1 MYLQQAALLGAT
13 IVEVPC
19 GPEDDFVMM
28 PAAVEQLITPRTKVL
43 IHMSPNNPT
52 GAVTPPEIV
61 AELAELAVKHDIV
74 VMSDEIYAD
83 QMYDGHKHVSIATMP
98 GMRERTIV
106 LNGASKAYSMTGWRV
121 GFLAAPEAFVKQA
134 ALLAGQLSL
143 SVSAPSQ
150 ARPSPPMSLVF
161 AP

>member
-83 QMYDGHKHVSIATMP
+83 QRTTATS
-98 GMRERTIV
+98 T
-106 LNGASKAYSMTGWRV
+106 
-121 GFLAAPEAFVKQA
+121 
-134 ALLAGQLSL
+134 
-143 SVSAPSQ
+143 
-150 ARPSPPMSLVF
+150 
-161 AP
+161 